1 MSKEPKWWDE
11 PRRVQN
17 THTPK
22 DSWNTFKAFTI
33 VVVVGAIAIVLL
45 VYFVLLAI
53 LPLIGFL
60 YGIFQSVPST
70 GPDGVCDYRTMMG
83 DC

>member
-1 MSKEPKWWDE
+1 MSKEPKWWDD
-11 PRRVQN
+11 PRRIQN
-17 THTPK
+17 THTSK

-45 VYFVLLAI
+45 VYFVLLAFP
-53 LPLIGFL
+53 PLIGFL
-60 YGIFQSVPST
+60 YGIFQSSPST